1 MPADQWP
8 LFELV
13 VSEIDDC
20 HYRLHMNLD
29 LLQFDVQSFKVM
41 MDDLAQVWR
50 GETLAPLAITF
61 RDYVMAEQARRQTSA
76 WHDAWDYWQEKLPQ
90 LPLAPELPVVETPPE
105 TPHFTTFKSTIGK
118 TEWQAVKQRWQQQGV
133 TPSAALLTLFAAT
146 LERWSRTTTFT
157 LNLTFFNRQPIH
169 PQINQLIGDFTS
181 VTLVDFNFSAPVT
194 LQEQMQQTQQR
205 LWQNMAHSEMNGV
218 EVIREL
224 GRLRGSQRQPLMPV
238 VFTSMLGM
246 TLEGMTIDQAMSHL
260 FGEPC
265 YVFTQTPQVWLDHQ
279 VMESDGE
286 LMFSWYCMDNVLE
299 PGAAE
304 AMFNDYCAIL
314 QAVIAAPES
323 LKTLASGIARHIPRR
338 RWPLNAQADYDLR
351 DIEQATLEYPGIRQA
366 RAEITE
372 QGALTLDI
380 VMADDPSPSAAMPDE
395 HELTQLA
402 LPLPEQAQLDELE
415 ATWRWLEARALQGIA
430 ATLNRH
436 GLFTT
441 PEIAH
446 RFSAIV
452 QALSAQASHQRLLR
466 QWLQCLTEREWLIRE
481 GESWRCR
488 IPLSE
493 IPEPQEACPQSQW
506 SQALAQYLE
515 TCIARHDALFSGQC
529 SPLELLFNE
538 QHRVTDA
545 LYRDNPASACLN
557 RYTAQIAAL
566 CSAERI
572 LEVGAGTAATTAPV
586 LKATRNTRQSYH
598 FTDVSAQFLNDARA
612 RFHDESQVSYAL
624 FDINQPLD
632 FTAHPEA
639 GYDLIVAVNVLH
651 DASHVV
657 QTLRRLKLLLKAG
670 GRLLIVEATER
681 NSVFQLASVGFI
693 EELSGYRD
701 FRRRDEKPMLTRS
714 AWQEVL
720 VQAGFANELAWPA
733 QESSPLRQHLLVARS
748 PGVNRPDKKAVSRY
762 LQQRFGTGLP
772 ILQIRQR
779 EALFTPLHA
788 PSDAPTEPAKPT
800 PVAGGNPALEKQ
812 VAELWQSLL
821 SRPVARHH
829 DFFELGG
836 DSLMA
841 TRMVAQLNRRGIA
854 RANLQDLFSHST
866 LSDFCAHLQA
876 ATSGEDN
883 PIPLCQG
890 DGEETLFVFHAS
902 DGDISA
908 WLPLASALNRRVFG
922 LQAKSPQRFATLDQ
936 MIDEY
941 VGCIR
946 RQQPHGPY
954 VLAGWSYGAFLAA
967 GAAQRLYAKGEQ
979 VRMVLIDPVCRQ
991 DFCCENRA
999 ALLRLLA
1006 EGQTPLAL
1014 PEHFD
1019 QQTPD
1024 SQLADFISLAKT
1036 AGMVSQNLT
1045 LQAAETWLDN
1055 IAHLLR
1061 LLTEHTPGESVP
1073 VPCLMV
1079 YAAGR
1084 PAHWTPAETEW
1095 QGWINN
1101 ADDAVIEASHWQ
1113 IMMEAPHVQACAQH
1127 ITRWLCATSTQP
1139 ENTL

>member
-1 MPADQWP
+1 M
-8 LFELV
+8 
-13 VSEIDDC
+13 
-20 HYRLHMNLD
+20 
-29 LLQFDVQSFKVM
+29 
-41 MDDLAQVWR
+41 
-50 GETLAPLAITF
+50 
-61 RDYVMAEQARRQTSA
+61 
-76 WHDAWDYWQEKLPQ
+76 
-90 LPLAPELPVVETPPE
+90 
-105 TPHFTTFKSTIGK
+105 
-118 TEWQAVKQRWQQQGV
+118 
-133 TPSAALLTLFAAT
+133 
-146 LERWSRTTTFT
+146 
-157 LNLTFFNRQPIH
+157 
-169 PQINQLIGDFTS
+169 
-181 VTLVDFNFSAPVT
+181 
-194 LQEQMQQTQQR
+194 
-205 LWQNMAHSEMNGV
+205 
-218 EVIREL
+218 
-224 GRLRGSQRQPLMPV
+224 
-238 VFTSMLGM
+238 
-246 TLEGMTIDQAMSHL
+246 
-260 FGEPC
+260 
-265 YVFTQTPQVWLDHQ
+265 
-279 VMESDGE
+279 
-286 LMFSWYCMDNVLE
+286 
-299 PGAAE
+299 
-304 AMFNDYCAIL
+304 
-314 QAVIAAPES
+314 
-323 LKTLASGIARHIPRR
+323 
-338 RWPLNAQADYDLR
+338 
-351 DIEQATLEYPGIRQA
+351 
-366 RAEITE
+366 
-372 QGALTLDI
+372 
-380 VMADDPSPSAAMPDE
+380 
-395 HELTQLA
+395 
-402 LPLPEQAQLDELE
+402 
-415 ATWRWLEARALQGIA
+415 
-430 ATLNRH
+430 
-436 GLFTT
+436 
-441 PEIAH
+441 
-446 RFSAIV
+446 
-452 QALSAQASHQRLLR
+452 
-466 QWLQCLTEREWLIRE
+466 
-481 GESWRCR
+481 
-488 IPLSE
+488 
-493 IPEPQEACPQSQW
+493 
-506 SQALAQYLE
+506 
-515 TCIARHDALFSGQC
+515 
-529 SPLELLFNE
+529 
-538 QHRVTDA
+538 
-545 LYRDNPASACLN
+545 
-557 RYTAQIAAL
+557 
-566 CSAERI
+566 
-572 LEVGAGTAATTAPV
+572 
-586 LKATRNTRQSYH
+586 
-598 FTDVSAQFLNDARA
+598 
-612 RFHDESQVSYAL
+612 SYAL

-693 EELSGYRD
+693 EGLSGYRD

-1084 PAHWTPAETEW
+1084 PARWTPAETEW

>member
-1 MPADQWP
+1 M
-8 LFELV
+8 
-13 VSEIDDC
+13 
-20 HYRLHMNLD
+20 
-29 LLQFDVQSFKVM
+29 
-41 MDDLAQVWR
+41 
-50 GETLAPLAITF
+50 
-61 RDYVMAEQARRQTSA
+61 
-76 WHDAWDYWQEKLPQ
+76 
-90 LPLAPELPVVETPPE
+90 
-105 TPHFTTFKSTIGK
+105 
-118 TEWQAVKQRWQQQGV
+118 
-133 TPSAALLTLFAAT
+133 
-146 LERWSRTTTFT
+146 
-157 LNLTFFNRQPIH
+157 
-169 PQINQLIGDFTS
+169 
-181 VTLVDFNFSAPVT
+181 
-194 LQEQMQQTQQR
+194 
-205 LWQNMAHSEMNGV
+205 
-218 EVIREL
+218 
-224 GRLRGSQRQPLMPV
+224 
-238 VFTSMLGM
+238 
-246 TLEGMTIDQAMSHL
+246 
-260 FGEPC
+260 
-265 YVFTQTPQVWLDHQ
+265 
-279 VMESDGE
+279 
-286 LMFSWYCMDNVLE
+286 
-299 PGAAE
+299 
-304 AMFNDYCAIL
+304 
-314 QAVIAAPES
+314 
-323 LKTLASGIARHIPRR
+323 
-338 RWPLNAQADYDLR
+338 
-351 DIEQATLEYPGIRQA
+351 
-366 RAEITE
+366 
-372 QGALTLDI
+372 
-380 VMADDPSPSAAMPDE
+380 
-395 HELTQLA
+395 
-402 LPLPEQAQLDELE
+402 
-415 ATWRWLEARALQGIA
+415 
-430 ATLNRH
+430 
-436 GLFTT
+436 
-441 PEIAH
+441 
-446 RFSAIV
+446 
-452 QALSAQASHQRLLR
+452 
-466 QWLQCLTEREWLIRE
+466 
-481 GESWRCR
+481 
-488 IPLSE
+488 
-493 IPEPQEACPQSQW
+493 
-506 SQALAQYLE
+506 
-515 TCIARHDALFSGQC
+515 
-529 SPLELLFNE
+529 
-538 QHRVTDA
+538 
-545 LYRDNPASACLN
+545 
-557 RYTAQIAAL
+557 
-566 CSAERI
+566 
-572 LEVGAGTAATTAPV
+572 
-586 LKATRNTRQSYH
+586 
-598 FTDVSAQFLNDARA
+598 
-612 RFHDESQVSYAL
+612 
-624 FDINQPLD
+624 
-632 FTAHPEA
+632 
-639 GYDLIVAVNVLH
+639 
-651 DASHVV
+651 
-657 QTLRRLKLLLKAG
+657 
-670 GRLLIVEATER
+670 
-681 NSVFQLASVGFI
+681 
-693 EELSGYRD
+693 
-701 FRRRDEKPMLTRS
+701 
-714 AWQEVL
+714 
-720 VQAGFANELAWPA
+720 
-733 QESSPLRQHLLVARS
+733 
-748 PGVNRPDKKAVSRY
+748 
-762 LQQRFGTGLP
+762 
-772 ILQIRQR
+772 
-779 EALFTPLHA
+779 
-788 PSDAPTEPAKPT
+788 
-800 PVAGGNPALEKQ
+800 
-812 VAELWQSLL
+812 AELWQSLL

-1019 QQTPD
+1019 QQMPD